1 MPSNKDLANEVIPK
15 ICSMWREVG
24 TQLNLDIGILN
35 EIDDTYRGNVRQC
48 CTRMFEVWLKQ
59 DTEASWITV
68 MSACSRVRQN
78 LASSLISSPD
88 QPYTKNHIEA
98 LNQMFK
104 TLPTFLEH

>member
-15 ICSMWREVG
+15 MCSMWREVG

-68 MSACSRVRQN
+68 MSACSRVRQ
-78 LASSLISSPD
+78 SLLESPD
-88 QPYTKNHIEA
+88 ESYTRNHIKA
-98 LNQMFK
+98 LNQLFK
-104 TLPTFLEH
+104 TLPDFFKKQ